1 MFKDEGITVYKRL
14 RQPLRQTEA
23 ENNLTLNTVFGLI
36 MLGGGSV
43 FQSSY
48 SLPCSSLGCTLVF
61 PSTIECQVFN
71 GQSYGMSLD
80 YGTQPALDLALN

>member
-36 MLGGGSV
+36 ISDP
-43 FQSSY
+43 
-48 SLPCSSLGCTLVF
+48 SLCWAVALCFRAVIPFLVL
-61 PSTIECQVFN
+61 P
-71 GQSYGMSLD
+71 
-80 YGTQPALDLALN
+80 